1 MCLTA
6 FWDRRHHLE
15 CAQHVRNTAVLCH
28 LCPASPAEPAAAC
41 LENWNS
47 GPLTVAQAGYEA
59 PASGVTPFEDFI
71 RSWRLIKHRMKHKL
85 PPGHSTDSARRS
97 LFKTQIGQHT
107 DESVHYMSGESRVL
121 PPLRLPPAVVQ
132 SDALSR
138 VSDPDLSRRV
148 CQRWPNKPRQG

>member
-1 MCLTA
+1 MCETQLFCA
-6 FWDRRHHLE
+6 IYAPHH
-15 CAQHVRNTAVLCH
+15 Q
-28 LCPASPAEPAAAC
+28 PSQPSAC
-41 LENWNS
+41 LENWNT
-47 GPLTVAQAGYEA
+47 GPLTVSQAGYEA

-71 RSWRLIKHRMKHKL
+71 LSWRLIKHRMKHKL

-148 CQRWPNKPRQG
+148 CQRWPNKPRQGRQCHSWPYPEC